1 MFRRGA
7 EASAPTRRSWG
18 IAVAGA
24 LICGLLVAAQV
35 SAGRAQAQTT
45 VESNATFLAR
55 LAQAAAAIG
64 PDEVNNALL
73 PATQDDTLP
82 DGYVPPDLVSLA
94 TVGFPQRGGAYLRRV
109 VLPDLQDLLRAA
121 RE

>member
-7 EASAPTRRSWG
+7 EASAPTRRIRGTSAAIG
-18 IAVAGA
+18 
-24 LICGLLVAAQV
+24 LILVLLIAAQG
-35 SAGRAQAQTT
+35 SAGSAQAQTT

-64 PDEVNNALL
+64 PDEVDNALL

-94 TVGFPQRGGAYLRRV
+94 AIGIPQRGGAYLRRV
-109 VLPDLQDLLRAA
+109 VLPDL
-121 RE
+121 